1 MSVGA
6 AEVSPVTTGPGEPR
20 REEEYY
26 QASQWRLV
34 WWRFSRHKIAR
45 FALGFL
51 VAMYIIALFAEFFAP
66 YGQSE
71 RFEGNQDAP
80 PTAIHFV
87 HEGNFVGPFVYGRK
101 RELSMKTLRHTY
113 VEDRSKVHRVKF
125 FGEGSSYELWGLVE
139 TNRHIFTTGADAPPA
154 MLFGADR
161 LGRDILSRI
170 IYGSR
175 ISLTIGLVGVSIG
188 FILGITLG
196 AVSGYFGGIA
206 DTVIQR
212 MVEFILALPTIPLW
226 MALSAALPRD
236 WSVIRTYFFIT
247 IILSFVSWSGLA
259 REVRGKL
266 LALREEDFVTSA
278 RIAGASR
285 SRIMLVHLIPSF
297 TSHLIVVITLSVPA
311 MILGETALSFLGLG
325 MQPPAVSWGTL
336 LQDAQNAVSVA
347 QHPWQLIPALPVIL
361 VVLMFNF
368 LGDGLRD
375 AADPY
380 ST

>member
-1 MSVGA
+1 MSAGTVESPSVA
-6 AEVSPVTTGPGEPR
+6 AGETR
-20 REEEYY
+20 RDEEYY

-34 WWRFSRHKIAR
+34 RWRFSRHKVAR
-45 FALGFL
+45 VALIVL
-51 VAMYIIALFAEFFAP
+51 VAMYVVALFAEFFAP
-66 YGQSE
+66 YGQAE

-80 PTAIHFV
+80 PTSIHMFRD
-87 HEGNFVGPFVYGRK
+87 GSLVGPHVFGRK

-113 VEDRSKVHRVKF
+113 VEDRSTIHPIKF
-125 FGEGSSYELWGLVE
+125 FARGTSYELFGLVK
-139 TNRHIFTTGADAPPA
+139 TDRHLFTTGPDAPPA

-175 ISLTIGLVGVSIG
+175 ISLTIGLVGVAIG
-188 FILGITLG
+188 FVLGVTLG
-196 AVSGYFGGIA
+196 AVSGYFGGLV

-236 WSVIRTYFFIT
+236 WSVVKTYFFIT

-285 SRIMLVHLIPSF
+285 GRIMIVHLIPSF
-297 TSHLIVVITLSVPA
+297 TSHLIVVITLAVPA

-336 LQDAQNAVSVA
+336 LQDAQNVVTIA

>member
-1 MSVGA
+1 MSAGTV
-6 AEVSPVTTGPGEPR
+6 EVPPVPAGEER
-20 REEEYY
+20 RDEEYY

-34 WWRFSRHKIAR
+34 WWRFSKHKVAR
-45 FALGFL
+45 FALGVL
-51 VAMYIIALFAEFFAP
+51 VAMYVVALFAEFFAP

-80 PTAIHFV
+80 PTDIHVV
-87 HEGNFVGPFVYGRK
+87 HEGSFVGPYVYGRK

-113 VEDRSKVHRVKF
+113 VEDKSKVHPIKF
-125 FGEGSSYELWGLVE
+125 FAKGSSYKLWGLIE
-139 TNRHIFTTGADAPPA
+139 TDRHVFTTGPGAPPA

-161 LGRDILSRI
+161 LGRDILSRVV
-170 IYGSR
+170 YGSR
-175 ISLTIGLVGVSIG
+175 ISLTIGLVGVAIG
-188 FILGITLG
+188 FVLGVTLG
-196 AVSGYFGGIA
+196 AVSGYFGGLV

-236 WSVIRTYFFIT
+236 WSVVRTYFFIV
-247 IILSFVSWSGLA
+247 IILSFVGWSGLA

-336 LQDAQNAVSVA
+336 LQDAQNVVSVA
-347 QHPWQLIPALPVIL
+347 QHPWQLIPAVPVIV

>member
-6 AEVSPVTTGPGEPR
+6 GEIPPVSAAAGEPR
-20 REEEYY
+20 RDEEYY

-34 WWRFSRHKIAR
+34 WWRFSRHKVAR
-45 FALGFL
+45 FALGVL
-51 VAMYIIALFAEFFAP
+51 VAMYVIALFAEFFAP

-80 PTAIHFV
+80 PTEIHFV
-87 HEGNFVGPFVYGRK
+87 HEGSFVGPYVYGRK

-113 VEDRSKVHRVKF
+113 VEDTSKIHPVKF
-125 FGEGSSYELWGLVE
+125 FGAGSSYKLWGLIE
-139 TNRHIFTTGADAPPA
+139 TDRHVFTTGPDAPPA
-154 MLFGADR
+154 MVFGADR

-175 ISLTIGLVGVSIG
+175 ISLTIGLVGVTIG
-188 FILGITLG
+188 FFLGVTLG

-336 LQDAQNAVSVA
+336 LQDAQNVVSVA

-380 ST
+380 AT

>member
-1 MSVGA
+1 MSAGTV
-6 AEVSPVTTGPGEPR
+6 EVPPVPAGGER
-20 REEEYY
+20 RDEEYY

-34 WWRFSRHKIAR
+34 WWRFSKHKVAR
-45 FALGFL
+45 FALGVL
-51 VAMYIIALFAEFFAP
+51 VAMYVVALFAEFFAP

-80 PTAIHFV
+80 PTDIHVV
-87 HEGNFVGPFVYGRK
+87 HEGSFVGPYVYGRK

-113 VEDRSKVHRVKF
+113 VEDKSKVHPIKF
-125 FGEGSSYELWGLVE
+125 FAKGSSYKLWGLIE
-139 TNRHIFTTGADAPPA
+139 TDRHVFTTGPGAPPA

-161 LGRDILSRI
+161 LGRDILSRVV
-170 IYGSR
+170 YGSR
-175 ISLTIGLVGVSIG
+175 ISLTIGLVGVAIG
-188 FILGITLG
+188 FVLGVTLG
-196 AVSGYFGGIA
+196 AVSGYFGGLV

-236 WSVIRTYFFIT
+236 WSVVRTYFFIV
-247 IILSFVSWSGLA
+247 IILSFVGWSGLA

-336 LQDAQNAVSVA
+336 LQDAQNVVSVA
-347 QHPWQLIPALPVIL
+347 QHPWQLIPAVPVIV